1 VELHGGKIWVES
13 GGPGEGSTFSFTLP
27 LIWAESINKPEAQ
40 RSKRETAIFEQAFQP
55 TENFAAFFKIL
66 VVEDNEMNMNL
77 VCSVLEGMECE
88 IIKAWN
94 GEDGERLAFECRPDL
109 ILMDVALP
117 GKSGLEVTKQLKA
130 DDRTS
135 HIPIIVVTAHAMP
148 HDKEIAMKAGCD
160 AYLTKPIDT
169 RALFETIRNVIST
182 ASCQR

>member
-94 GEDGERLAFECRPDL
+94 GEDGERLAFECKPDL

-117 GKSGLEVTKQLKA
+117 GKSGLEVTRQLKA
-130 DDRTS
+130 DDRTR
-135 HIPIIVVTAHAMP
+135 HIPIIIVTAHAMP
-148 HDKEIAMKAGCD
+148 HNREIAMKAGCD